1 MSNTSTVT
9 GEQMA
14 SALHILGVNFLI
26 GDTNADALL
35 HKQPVQLIIALAES
49 REARLRLSLI
59 PLFLEHPEF
68 SKHVRK
74 TVQGLSES
82 AQVTLQCYYTAAF
95 LLQRKNRAELDLLV
109 GKKRSIPDLFSRK
122 MGLLLTTDPEKD
134 LQELA
139 KRHEI
144 ISGMRINWL
153 GTYYHAMQ
161 VWMRGLEIQK
171 S

>member
-1 MSNTSTVT
+1 MSSTSLVT

-14 SALHILGVNFLI
+14 SALHILGVNFLF
-26 GDTNADALL
+26 GETSADAFL
-35 HKQPVQLIIALAES
+35 HKQPDRLIAVLAES
-49 REARLRLSLI
+49 HEARLRLSLI

-74 TVQGLSES
+74 AAQGLGKST
-82 AQVTLQCYYTAAF
+82 QVILQCYYTAAV
-95 LLQRKNRAELDLLV
+95 LLQKKHCAELDLLI
-109 GKKRSIPDLFSRK
+109 GKKQSLPDLFSK
-122 MGLLLTTDPEKD
+122 KLGFQTTADPEQD
-134 LQELA
+134 LQSLA

-144 ISGMRINWL
+144 LSGMRINWL
-153 GTYYHAMQ
+153 GTYQHAIQ